1 MTPITT
7 ARSFIAIELPP
18 SMQQEITKQTTHLRE
33 TLSTEWIR
41 WVPVENIHLTLKF
54 LGDVPASHMGF
65 LKQSLTQI
73 ADSSQSFDLQI
84 SGLGSFP
91 NSNLPRILWIGV
103 HAQAVL
109 QSIQKN
115 IVIAMHR
122 LGYKKEERPFSPH
135 LTLARVRQNIPPTD
149 SLKIRDTL
157 QTIQLGKI
165 GTARV
170 NSVHLFK
177 SDLTPA
183 GSEYTKLFSANFK
196 L

>member
-1 MTPITT
+1 MTLSMT
-7 ARSFIAIELPP
+7 ARSFIAMELPP
-18 SMQQEITKQTTHLRE
+18 SIQQAIAKETARLRE
-33 TLSTEWIR
+33 VLTEKWIR
-41 WVPVENIHLTLKF
+41 WIPVEHMHLTLKF
-54 LGDVPASHMGF
+54 LGDVPGSHMGF

-73 ADSSQSFDLQI
+73 ADSSQAFDLQI

-91 NSNLPRILWIGV
+91 NSKLPRLLWVGV
-103 HAQAVL
+103 HAQAAL
-109 QSIQKN
+109 QTIQQN
-115 IVIAMHR
+115 IENAMNR

-135 LTLARVRQNIPPTD
+135 LTLARVRQNIPPAD
-149 SLKIRDTL
+149 SLKIRDAL